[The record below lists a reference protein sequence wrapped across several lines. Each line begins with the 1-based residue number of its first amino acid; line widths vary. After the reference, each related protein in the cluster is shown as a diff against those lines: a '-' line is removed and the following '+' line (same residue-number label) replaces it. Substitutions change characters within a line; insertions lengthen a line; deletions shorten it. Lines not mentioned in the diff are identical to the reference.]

1 MNKIL
6 NKFKRTALNQVRSRS
21 VGLKSLKKQAL
32 RLARLEA
39 GLALNLAYRFMH
51 DQVKIRPRIGL
62 FVKVLVI
69 LAITFLATS
78 QAVAYFKPKE
88 AEIKINGQPILIA
101 EAADDKAQGEV
112 EISTDIVSRRS
123 PFEFQKPVSGYI
135 SQGYRSYHRALD
147 ITGNFN
153 EPIKPLGAG
162 VVEFTGFLADGK
174 GNVVVVDHGDGLK
187 SLYAHMNR
195 IEVGVG
201 NVINTNSTVG
211 TVGLTGRTTGPH
223 VHLEIY
229 DNNVQVDPA
238 SVLPQ

>member
-6 NKFKRTALNQVRSRS
+6 NKFKRATLGKIRSRLFE
-21 VGLKSLKKQAL
+21 LKPLRKQAL
-32 RLARLEA
+32 RLTRLEA
-39 GLALNLAYRFMH
+39 GHALNLAYRFMH
-51 DQVKIRPRIGL
+51 SQVMIRPRIGL
-62 FVKVLVI
+62 FAKVLVI
-69 LAITFLATS
+69 LVITFLATS
-78 QAVAYFKPKE
+78 QAVAYFKPRE
-88 AEIKINGQPILIA
+88 AEIKINGQPILA
-101 EAADDKAQGEV
+101 VEAVSDKSQDEV
-112 EISTDIVSRRS
+112 EIAADIVSRRS
-123 PFEFQKPVSGYI
+123 PFEFQKPVGGYI
-135 SQGYRSYHRALD
+135 SQGYRTYHRALD
-147 ITGNFN
+147 ITGSFN

-238 SVLPQ
+238 SILPQ